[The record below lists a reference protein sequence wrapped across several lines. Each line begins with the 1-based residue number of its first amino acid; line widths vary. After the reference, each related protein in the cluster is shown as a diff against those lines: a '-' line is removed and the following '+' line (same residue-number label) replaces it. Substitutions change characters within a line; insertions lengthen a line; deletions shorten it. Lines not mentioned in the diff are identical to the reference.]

1 MNFPFFIARH
11 IASSGQQ
18 SFSRFIIRIAIVAIA
33 ISVSVM
39 IISTALITGFKKE
52 VGNKIFG
59 FWGHIHI
66 THVNVNQSLLE
77 TLPVKRDQPF
87 YPHLDTVGRT
97 QYLEYSNWFGQEVA
111 TPRMTKGG
119 IRHIQTFALKV
130 GIVKSKSE
138 LEAIILKGVDQ
149 DYDWTFLQEYM
160 QEGEFI
166 QFSDST
172 MSRDIMISRQTANR
186 LNVTLG
192 DRFEVYFLTPS
203 GAQLQ
208 RRFTVVGI
216 YKTGLEEYD
225 RVFALV
231 DIRQVQR
238 LLQWKE
244 DEVSGFEVVLEDLD
258 DIEAMDVHI
267 YNNILPANLT
277 SESIRRKFR
286 EIFEWLDLQ
295 DVNEVVIL
303 GLMIIVAII
312 NMMTA
317 LLILILDR
325 TNMIGTLKAMGSS
338 NWMIQQVFLYYAAY
352 IIVIGLF
359 WGNLIGIGLSVLQ
372 DKFGFIQ
379 LSEENYYL
387 SVAPIELEFWPIFLL
402 NLGTLLVTV
411 FFLVLPS
418 YLVTSIS
425 PVKAIRFK

>member
-11 IASSGQQ
+11 IARSGQQ

-97 QYLEYSNWFGQEVA
+97 AYFEYSDWFGREIASTKV
-111 TPRMTKGG
+111 TKGG

-130 GIVKSKSE
+130 GIVKSATE
-138 LEAIILKGVDQ
+138 LEAIILKGVDK
-149 DYDWTFLQEYM
+149 DYDWTFLEDYM

-166 QFSDST
+166 QFPDST
-172 MSRDIMISRQTANR
+172 MSRDIMISRQSADR
-186 LNVTLG
+186 LKVELG

-208 RRFTVVGI
+208 RRFTVKGI

-225 RVFALV
+225 RRFALV

-238 LLQWKE
+238 LLQWGE
-244 DEVSGFEVVLEDLD
+244 DEVSGFEVVLDDLD
-258 DIEAMDVHI
+258 DIDPMDVHI

-303 GLMIIVAII
+303 SLMIIVAII

-338 NWMIQQVFLYYAAY
+338 DWAIQKVFLYYAAY
-352 IIVIGLF
+352 IITIGLF
-359 WGNLIGIGLSVLQ
+359 WGNFIGIGLSVLQ
-372 DKFGFIQ
+372 DRFGFIK

-387 SVAPIELEFWPIFLL
+387 SVAPIELEFWPIF
-402 NLGTLLVTV
+402 
-411 FFLVLPS
+411 FF
-418 YLVTSIS
+418 
-425 PVKAIRFK
+425 